1 MVSDSPID
9 AAWPELLSRLPASLD
24 LAATARASGALV
36 RRRKVKSAADLLRVV
51 LGYGA
56 RGLSLR
62 ATALWAG
69 LQKIAPITNVTV
81 LNRVRQAG
89 PWLGQIMAAIL
100 SARLRSRPAQAVGA
114 RLCLIDAT
122 VLSAPGS
129 KGVDWRVHADYDV
142 QQQRLRHVEVSDAH
156 GAEGLRRFALGPG
169 DIAIAD
175 RVYARGVDLAAV
187 TQAGADFIVRIGWN
201 ALRLR
206 DRAGGTFDLFGMLAG
221 LREGERR
228 ELAVTI
234 ALDRSERTLL
244 PVRLVAL
251 RKSAAQAASSR
262 RRARAHA
269 RKQGRAIQ
277 NNTVRAADYVLLLT
291 SLPSKRASAKVVLDL
306 YRMRWQVELAFK
318 RLKSLLRLGDLP
330 AKDPELARSWIYAKL
345 IAALLIEDQAH
356 QVLDSFPSA
365 GRTSGLRGVALAP
378 AAIAA

>member
-1 MVSDSPID
+1 MVIDSPID

-36 RRRKVKSAADLLRVV
+36 RRRKFKSAADLLRVL
-51 LGYGA
+51 LGYA
-56 RGLSLR
+56 ASGLSLR
-62 ATALWAG
+62 NTALWAR
-69 LQKIAPITNVTV
+69 LQKIAAVTDVAV
-81 LNRVRQAG
+81 LARLRQAG

-100 SARLRSRPAQAVGA
+100 SARLHRAPGLAVGQ

-129 KGVDWRVHADYDV
+129 AGVDWRVHADYDV
-142 QQQRLRHVEVSDAH
+142 QQQRLRQVELSDAH

-175 RVYARGVDLAAV
+175 RVYARGLDLAAA

-206 DRAGGTFDLFGMLAG
+206 DRAGGTFDLFGALAG
-221 LREGERR
+221 LGEGERR
-228 ELAVTI
+228 ELAVSI
-234 ALDRSERTLL
+234 ALDRNAHTLM

-251 RKSAAQAASSR
+251 RKSADQAARSR
-262 RRARAHA
+262 RRARAQA
-269 RKQGRAIQ
+269 RRQGKTIQ
-277 NNTVRAADYVLLLT
+277 QNTVRAADYVLVLT
-291 SLPSKRASAKVVLDL
+291 ALPRNRASARVVLEL
-306 YRMRWQVELAFK
+306 YRLRWQVELAFK
-318 RLKSLLRLGDLP
+318 RLKSLVRLGDLP
-330 AKDPELARSWIYAKL
+330 AKDPALARSWLYAKL

-365 GRTSGLRGVALAP
+365 GSDPGLRRLALAP